1 MDMPPEEVIRRELG
15 PSERLR
21 WCGQPPQ
28 GLILRAADAFLIPF
42 SIAWGGFA
50 IFWEAMVIA
59 GGAPFFFALWGIP
72 FVLVGLYLMVGRF
85 WVDARQRASTVYAV
99 TSERVVIASGLRSH
113 RVQSLSIDSLS
124 DITLTERA
132 GGAGLITFGPRP
144 SPRGWYAS
152 DGWPGAGWPG
162 FGMPSAPSF
171 DLPGEAREVYE
182 MIREARRAAVQ
193 RT

>member
-1 MDMPPEEVIRRELG
+1 MDRSPEEVIRRELG

-21 WCGQPPQ
+21 WWGQPPQ

-85 WVDARQRASTVYAV
+85 WMDARQRASTVYAV
-99 TSERVVIASGLRSH
+99 TSERVVIASGLRSR

-124 DITLTERA
+124 DITLTERT
-132 GGAGLITFGPRP
+132 GGAGLIAFGPRP
-144 SPRGWYAS
+144 SPRGWYAG

>member
-1 MDMPPEEVIRRELG
+1 MDRSPEEVIRRELG

-21 WCGQPPQ
+21 WWGQPPQ

-99 TSERVVIASGLRSH
+99 TSERVVIASGLRSR

-124 DITLTERA
+124 DITLTERT
-132 GGAGLITFGPRP
+132 GGAGLIAFGPRP
-144 SPRGWYAS
+144 SPRGWYAG